1 MVLLYY
7 YYRLFKFFGGAK
19 MGQPILK
26 ETVSNNKSV
35 RPFGI
40 RDKFGYLFGDF
51 GNDFF
56 FILVSA
62 FLMVYYTDVFH
73 ISAATV
79 GVLFMV
85 ARLWDA
91 FADVTWGRFIDSRK
105 TTKNGKFKPWILRMS
120 FPLVITGVLM
130 FVKIPGMS
138 DGFYLAWAF
147 VTYIAWGT
155 LYSTVNIPYGSMAS
169 VITNDPVERTTL
181 STWRTMGAMLASL
194 IITVVGPLVVFVDN
208 KIDANRM
215 LMAAVLFGVLALIC
229 YIACYKLLTERI
241 VAPETTKVKVNMGQ
255 TMKGLLKNKPLIW
268 ILIGSL
274 IFMVNTMLISTVN
287 TYLFK
292 DYFGNTAALSMVG
305 LVQTAMVFL
314 AVPLVKPLVAK
325 FGKKEVAS
333 VGMALAAVVYLVLF
347 FLKDLTAMQFVSIVA
362 VGMFGFAFF
371 NIVVWAFV
379 TDVIDYHEYLT
390 GLREDGTVYSIY
402 SFARKVG
409 QAIAGGVGGIAIAA
423 VGYDATRAVQTQGAL
438 DGIHTLATLVPAI
451 IYLVIFLIL
460 VFLYPLNKQRTNQLT
475 IDLAERKKSQVGSS
489 K

>member
-1 MVLLYY
+1 
-7 YYRLFKFFGGAK
+7 

-35 RPFGI
+35 RPFGT

-56 FILVSA
+56 FILVSS
-62 FLMVYYTDVFH
+62 FLMVFYTDVFH

-79 GVLFMV
+79 GILFMI

-91 FADVTWGRFIDSRK
+91 IADVTWGRFIDSRK
-105 TTKNGKFKPWILRMS
+105 TGKHGKFKPWIFRMS
-120 FPLVITGVLM
+120 FPLVISGVLM

-138 DGFYLAWAF
+138 DGFYMAWAF
-147 VTYIAWGT
+147 VTYIVWGT

-169 VITNDPVERTTL
+169 VITEDPVERTGL
-181 STWRTMGAMLASL
+181 STWRTMGAMMASL
-194 IITVVGPLVVFVDN
+194 LINVLAPLIVFVDN

-215 LMAAVLFGVLALIC
+215 VMAAAIFGVLALTC
-229 YIACYKLLTERI
+229 YMACIKLTTERV
-241 VAPETTKVKVNMGQ
+241 VAPEHPKEKGNFGKTV
-255 TMKGLLKNKPLIW
+255 KGLVKNKPLIW
-268 ILIGSL
+268 ILIASL
-274 IFMVNTMLISTVN
+274 AFMICTMLIGAVN
-287 TYLFK
+287 VYLFK
-292 DYFGNTAALSMVG
+292 DYFSNAAALSMVG
-305 LVQTAMVFL
+305 LIQTAAAFL
-314 AVPLVKPLVAK
+314 ALPLVTPLVAK
-325 FGKKEVAS
+325 FGKKETAAT
-333 VGMALAAVVYLVLF
+333 GMLIAFLAYITLYFLPNLGLIPFLVL
-347 FLKDLTAMQFVSIVA
+347 TA
-362 VGMFGFAFF
+362 VGMYGFAFF
-371 NIVVWAFV
+371 NLVVWAFV

-475 IDLAERKKSQVGSS
+475 IDLAERRKSQVDSS